1 MSLKEIKNTIQNNG
15 LDDIYLAGFIDSE
28 EDGLAEFVASMN
40 YLFLEFGDGLIK
52 IESIEQYSKISLA
65 VVDDIQIMVDLD
77 DVIPAKSKIG
87 NVIFNNHLL
96 DNKVSEIVLFNM
108 EENTEGLVCDALKL
122 VLLNKQEIFFDPSF
136 LGINVGGSE
145 VEELWRDNQKEYY
158 ESVSTI
164 IKF

>member
-1 MSLKEIKNTIQNNG
+1 MSLGQIKNIIQNNYF
-15 LDDIYLAGFIDSE
+15 DNIYLTGFVDSE
-28 EDGLAEFVASMN
+28 ENGLAEFVASMN
-40 YLFLEFGDGLIK
+40 YLFLEFGDELIK
-52 IESIEQYSKISLA
+52 IEAIEQYSKISLA
-65 VVDDIQIMVDLD
+65 VVNDIQIAVDLE
-77 DVIPAKSKIG
+77 DVTPAKSKVS
-87 NVIFNNHLL
+87 NVIFNNPLL

-108 EENTEGLVCDALKL
+108 KEDTEGMVCDAFKL

-158 ESVSTI
+158 ESISTI